1 MAFNKSAWSLMRG
14 LLKRKP
20 DIAEKLKAIS
30 KNTALGSWGRRSLD
44 AAVKGLAS
52 KETKT
57 NDLKINKTPKASLA
71 SLADSATAAVVRK
84 TDEKKENTKQPSLA
98 SVATKDKKKTTSSK
112 ATLASTPKKKEK
124 KPLSLGAATINV

>member
-1 MAFNKSAWSLMRG
+1 MSFSLMRG
-14 LLKRKP
+14 LLKKQP
-20 DIAEKLKAIS
+20 DIAKKLKAIG
-30 KNTALGSWGRRSLD
+30 KNSSSIWGRRSL
-44 AAVKGLAS
+44 AAFAKGLVP

-71 SLADSATAAVVRK
+71 SAVVKK
-84 TDEKKENTKQPSLA
+84 TDEKKKNTKQPSLA

>member
-1 MAFNKSAWSLMRG
+1 MSFSLMRG
-14 LLKRKP
+14 LLKKQP
-20 DIAEKLKAIS
+20 DIAKKLKAIS
-30 KNTALGSWGRRSLD
+30 KNSSRFMRLGL
-44 AAVKGLAS
+44 AAVTGAAP

-71 SLADSATAAVVRK
+71 SAVVKK
-84 TDEKKENTKQPSLA
+84 TDEKKKNTKQPSLA

>member
-1 MAFNKSAWSLMRG
+1 MSFSLMRG
-14 LLKRKP
+14 LLKKQP
-20 DIAEKLKAIS
+20 DIAKKLKAIS
-30 KNTALGSWGRRSLD
+30 KNSSRFMRLGLHAATGAAL
-44 AAVKGLAS
+44 

-71 SLADSATAAVVRK
+71 SLADSATAAVVKK